1 MKIKRFQAQ
10 DMRQAMRQVREEQG
24 VDAVIL
30 STRRSE
36 GCVEIITAVDY
47 DEDLIRDA
55 AGFPTPHPVFDA
67 GSEVS
72 RHMQQFPETLVDLLH
87 GRSLE
92 TAAQASRSGQHLA
105 AVQNTQP
112 IQPTAANDEG
122 LHDEL
127 RELRRLLETQVASL
141 AWNEFGRRQPQHAR
155 IFIELTRMGI
165 ESDIARDMLKSLP
178 EHINADQSRYL
189 PLGLLARKLS
199 MRDGDLLEQSG
210 IRALVGPTGVG
221 KTTTVAKLAAR
232 YIEQHGPEGVALI
245 AADHFRVGADEQ
257 IYRYARM
264 LGVPVYAAATAEELH
279 TLIGRLADHR
289 LVLLDTPGLGYRDER
304 IGELLQILANVSVEV
319 RTTLVL
325 AANVQVE
332 ALQCTV
338 SAYAQLAPDGCI
350 LTKLDEAST
359 LGGAF
364 SVLMRHH
371 LVLDFV
377 TDGQRVPEDLEL
389 AQAHKLVCR
398 AVRQQTGRSLDAEML
413 AERFGA
419 LPATGT

>member
-10 DMRQAMRQVREEQG
+10 DMRQTMRQVREEQG
-24 VDAVIL
+24 ADAAIL

-36 GCVEIITAVDY
+36 GGIQIITAVDY

-55 AGFPTPHPVFDA
+55 AGFSTPSPVFDA
-67 GSEVS
+67 GSEVT

-87 GRSLE
+87 GRSLK
-92 TAAQASRSGQHLA
+92 TATQTPRSGQRPA
-105 AVQNTQP
+105 AAQNVKPKQ
-112 IQPTAANDEG
+112 TATNDAG
-122 LHDEL
+122 LQSEL

-178 EHINADQSRYL
+178 EHINAEQSRYL
-189 PLGLLARKLS
+189 PLGLLARKLCI
-199 MRDGDLLEQSG
+199 RDSDILDQSG

-232 YIEQHGPEGVALI
+232 YVKRHGPEGVALI

-264 LGVPVYAAATAEELH
+264 LGVPVYAATTAAELQA
-279 TLIGRLADHR
+279 LIGRLAGHR
-289 LVLLDTPGLGYRDER
+289 LVLLDTPGLGYRDEQ
-304 IGELLQILANVSVEV
+304 ISELLQILAHVSVEV
-319 RTTLVL
+319 RISLVL
-325 AANVQVE
+325 AANIQVE
-332 ALQCTV
+332 ALQYTV
-338 SAYAQLAPDGCI
+338 SAYAQLSPDGCI

-364 SVLMRHH
+364 SVLIRHH
-371 LVLDFV
+371 LVLDFI
-377 TDGQRVPEDLEL
+377 TAGQRVPEDLEM

-398 AVRQQTGRSLDAEML
+398 AVRQQTGLPLDAEML
-413 AERFGA
+413 AERFGGLA
-419 LPATGT
+419 ATGT